1 MEDVGSAQISDLTD
15 EKKFEVFINK
25 NLKVYRD
32 QVKLAGWTGRGK
44 QLSEDESMQ
53 CVKIHCLSKK
63 KEEDV
68 ENLARL
74 LQFDVERSAQEAISI
89 PDKSKIQ
96 IKIVY
101 EDSGLAVPSLN
112 HQNR

>member
-74 LQFDVERSAQEAISI
+74 LQFDVERSA
-89 PDKSKIQ
+89 
-96 IKIVY
+96 
-101 EDSGLAVPSLN
+101 
-112 HQNR
+112 